1 MLVRTVLN
9 SLLQIDEGAYLLILF
24 SRTVVRIKD
33 REPIF
38 KSGEVCPKIEANK
51 INEHV
56 EFGGFMKF
64 FLPGLKQSCNGDC
77 CGDVSYRPVI
87 SIKAGKIDLANN
99 SVQLRMVLYAVLHLL
114 SYYTEIKFSKQKIG

>member
-64 FLPGLKQSCNGDC
+64 FLPGLK
-77 CGDVSYRPVI
+77 
-87 SIKAGKIDLANN
+87 
-99 SVQLRMVLYAVLHLL
+99 
-114 SYYTEIKFSKQKIG
+114 